1 MSIFVNSPE
10 GTINISNETIATI
23 VGGAATQNFGIVG
36 MASKNQVRDGI
47 YEILKKENYSR
58 GVIVNQTNNGYSV
71 DLYII
76 VKYGVKISEVGRIVQ
91 ENVSYNLQKYLGVK
105 PEEVN
110 VYVQS
115 VRV

>member
-47 YEILKKENYSR
+47 YEILKRENYSR
-58 GVIVNQTNNGYSV
+58 GVIVNQTDNGYSV
-71 DLYII
+71 DLYIV
-76 VKYGVKISEVGRIVQ
+76 VKYGVKISEVGRTVQ